1 MQSKTPPIPIL
12 HTGKQTPG
20 RTDPPRTTE
29 LMNGRL
35 GWDPGVQGT
44 VQDSRSS
51 CHTHF
56 QERSLLPSPHG
67 QGGQPCFL
75 GTRGQPHQL
84 SLETTEESPPP
95 SGVTQSLLEAFI
107 WAVSEDKRLRRRK
120 REESGPKSAKG
131 SPQPRPCQNTGPEQ
145 CPPSATDT
153 PLPTSSHTPFRHHDF
168 LSYPHKTHNTAS
180 QHAPATVSPAR
191 APL

>member
-1 MQSKTPPIPIL
+1 MGGWAGTQGSRVLSRTAAPRVTP
-12 HTGKQTPG
+12 TSRKKACS
-20 RTDPPRTTE
+20 PP
-29 LMNGRL
+29 LMAKEG
-35 GWDPGVQGT
+35 
-44 VQDSRSS
+44 
-51 CHTHF
+51 
-56 QERSLLPSPHG
+56 SPVSWG
-67 QGGQPCFL
+67 P